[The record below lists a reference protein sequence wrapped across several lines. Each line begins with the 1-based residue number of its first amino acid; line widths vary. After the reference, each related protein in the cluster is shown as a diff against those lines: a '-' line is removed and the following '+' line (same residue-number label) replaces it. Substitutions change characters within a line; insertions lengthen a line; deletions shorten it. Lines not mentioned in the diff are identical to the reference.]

1 MPNGHGARD
10 RRPSVPAVEVDDV
23 SPRNSFDG
31 NHTNDVMSWLIP
43 QPGKKFHPLTEE
55 TYETLMQWVM
65 MGHLAW
71 VVLPIDNV

>member
-1 MPNGHGARD
+1 
-10 RRPSVPAVEVDDV
+10 
-23 SPRNSFDG
+23 
-31 NHTNDVMSWLIP
+31 
-43 QPGKKFHPLTEE
+43 LTEE